1 MPTPLLT
8 LWIDG
13 QNNNLL
19 AGWESQAIVN
29 LPSIK
34 QGDDVGIEIHLVSVS
49 KGLSFM
55 EEVEFEPNSTVKV
68 AVGRNEQR
76 PSTGY
81 FIFGYNGD
89 SVEIPYTT
97 PITSTTLVPVSVNS
111 LINGMPS
118 IAAAGGV
125 VVSVVNGFTY
135 RFVFNETGARS
146 EITCDPTNLR
156 PTSTVLN
163 KKIVVGSLTA
173 KEVQHIKP
181 KVIPVAFQGNFVD
194 SPAPAIQISYPSPA
208 ITRLSISPQPKYGSF
223 VISNGS
229 LTTGPIAI
237 DATAEELLN
246 ELTLAGMNDISDTP
260 VGSTYSVLKV
270 GPFNWDISRVSGPT
284 QTLSVS
290 STGLVGFK
298 SKYGFLNLNNEEV
311 EDILA
316 GASSVSAIIEVE
328 VSNSAGK
335 HTAYQGPITIV
346 NDLIDN
352 QTFSPTQLPEVVTEA
367 PKDGLQ
373 YARKDG
379 SWYPVMLDGNNIP
392 DYDNTIIYSVGNQVY
407 YNGGLYR
414 MILSGGVP
422 DIDPALNPT
431 HWESLSGGD
440 LSNYV
445 SKDGANEMTLG
456 SSISFANTFKT
467 TSISHNNFGIFSSND
482 IDFLTL
488 SELGLQVTDANGS
501 TQVSASGIFFPDSTV
516 QTTAAMP
523 FDPTGYATENFVTS
537 QGYITSSALT
547 GYATQAWVGSNY
559 APTYHNHS
567 IFSLSGWGGPNS
579 NQQQYITS
587 GSVLR
592 VYNLN
597 DTAAFLVPREVSRK
611 KLVKSGLPPPSVVV
625 QNTYYAT
632 SSGSAGN
639 ANFEIVQI
647 VTFSFSSNFLR
658 LNTGYISTGSDATT
672 QSDSHYWTLGNNYSS
687 PASERGYGGY
697 SENFGDILNIQFAAN
712 PSGTPSGGRSSGS
725 YTADGI
731 TVSWNTTVNLVDSNG
746 SSFAYFD
753 GYINPPSVSSGTLN
767 FLQSEAILN
776 SYIEPV
782 MKGGVLGEL
791 TQELV
796 GANSFSYTYN
806 NSISKYSLI
815 YDQSQNKWD
824 FSETLDSS
832 IIAKTTG
839 ATFTGKLTTAP
850 SKLTAVDGGMLYVA
864 GFRIPTAIQAPDQPL
879 VGDIWLSS
887 GGVFNY
893 FNNSGIVSLPVTQF
907 TNTFSAPQII
917 DTTSNTLAGLRITQ
931 KGTSPA
937 LVVQDDFNPD
947 TTSFVV
953 NANGIVGIQVNPST
967 WTPATGVV
975 FDVTGRSVL
984 NPLNIQ
990 TPSLNLGATPCNS
1003 APAGN
1008 RDGDVWITNVAS
1020 PKLAYRTGGVNY
1032 YPAVANQFNTFS
1044 GGVAITGAS
1053 VSSPQLAVTQ
1063 TGQGVAVQIT
1073 TQIGSGHALVVEDI
1087 TSPDT
1092 SATVVNSSGSVGV
1105 GVDPANWTPTN
1116 KVEVVG
1122 AIKADS
1128 ITFNGTEQFKVTA
1141 VATHASGNH
1150 SDTHDLFISY
1160 NGSTYKIPMA
1170 FVSTP

>member
-19 AGWESQAIVN
+19 AGWESQAIVT
-29 LPSIK
+29 LPSLK

-55 EEVEFEPNSTVKV
+55 EEVDFEPNSTVKV

-89 SVEIPYTT
+89 SVEVPYTT
-97 PITSTTLVPVSVNS
+97 PITSTTQVPVSVNS

-125 VVSVVNGFTY
+125 VVSIVNGFTY

-146 EITCDPTNLR
+146 EITCDSTNLR
-156 PTSTVLN
+156 PTSTILN

-181 KVIPVAFQGNFVD
+181 KVIPVAFQNNFVD
-194 SPAPAIQISYPSPA
+194 SPAPAIQISFPSPA

-270 GPFNWDISRVSGPT
+270 GPFDWDISRVSGPT

-379 SWYPVMLDGNNIP
+379 SWHLVMLDGNNIP

-445 SKDGANEMTLG
+445 SKTGSNEMNIG
-456 SSISFANTFKT
+456 SVIVFPSSFGT
-467 TSISHNNFGIFSSND
+467 TSISQSGLGVFSAND
-482 IDFLTL
+482 INLSTL
-488 SELGLQVTDANGS
+488 GDLGLQVTGANGT
-501 TQVSASGIFFPDSTV
+501 TQVFADGIAFPDSTV
-516 QTTAAMP
+516 QTTAASP
-523 FDPTGYATENFVTS
+523 FDPTGYATETFVTS

-559 APTYHNHS
+559 APIYHNHS
-567 IFSLSGWGGPNS
+567 IYNLTGWGGGQN
-579 NQQQYITS
+579 QQYITS

-592 VYNLN
+592 VYNQN
-597 DTAAFLVPREVSRK
+597 DTAAFLTPREVSRR
-611 KLVKSGLPPPSVVV
+611 KLVKSSLPPQSIVV
-625 QNTYYAT
+625 QNTYYAST
-632 SSGSAGN
+632 SGPSGIG
-639 ANFEIVQI
+639 NFEIVQM

-658 LNTGYISTGSDATT
+658 LNTGYISTSSDGTT
-672 QSDSHYWTLGNNYSS
+672 QFDNHYWTLGNNYSS
-687 PASERGYGGY
+687 PASEREYGGY
-697 SENFGDILNIQFAAN
+697 SENFGDILNINLAAN
-712 PSGTPSGGRSSGS
+712 PSGTPSNGRTSGS

-731 TVSWNTTVNLVDSNG
+731 TVSWETTVTLIDPDGYNNG
-746 SSFAYFD
+746 VSYD
-753 GYINPPSVSSGTLN
+753 GYIYPPTCSSGQLN
-767 FLQSEAILN
+767 FLQSEVILN

-824 FSETLDSS
+824 FSETLDNS

-850 SKLTAVDGGMLYVA
+850 ASNFGNNYIEA
-864 GFRIPTAIQAPDQPL
+864 GFRIPTAIGTPTYPL
-879 VGDIWLSS
+879 TGDIWLSS
-887 GGVFNY
+887 GGILNY
-893 FNNSGIVSLPVTQF
+893 MSNTTIASLPVTQL

-917 DTTSNTLAGLRITQ
+917 DTTSTTLAGLRLTQ
-931 KGTSPA
+931 KGTAPA
-937 LVVQDDFNPD
+937 LVIEDGTPATPD
-947 TTSFVV
+947 TSAFVV
-953 NANGIVGIQVNPST
+953 NANGAVGVQVNPAT
-967 WTPATGVV
+967 WTPATAVV
-975 FDVTGRSVL
+975 FEANGRSVL

-990 TPSLNLGATPCNS
+990 TPSLNLGATACNS
-1003 APAGN
+1003 APASV
-1008 RDGDVWITNVAS
+1008 RDGDIWITNVAS

-1032 YPAVANQFNTFS
+1032 YPAVANQFNTFT
-1044 GGVAITGAS
+1044 GGMAITGAS

-1092 SATVVNSSGSVGV
+1092 SATVVNSAGAVGV
-1105 GVDPANWTPTN
+1105 GVDPATWTPTN

-1122 AIKADS
+1122 AVKADS
-1128 ITFNGTEQFKVTA
+1128 ITFDGTAQFKVNSVSSSHGGGSNT
-1141 VATHASGNH
+1141 N
-1150 SDTHDLFISY
+1150 DLFISF
-1160 NGSTYKIPMA
+1160 NGSTYRIPMI